1 MIYERH
7 ILVNFEFVQT
17 IQDIGCILNFFYF
30 LNDLQ
35 IVKFEFEQTVQ
46 DVRKDLDVQYI
57 LCSWQN
63 ILKPFNPMGSKYK
76 ITIRTIIRTQT
87 HEGWA
92 HNYIIW
98 VVDIDQAYTVDI

>member
-1 MIYERH
+1 MIYEWH

-63 ILKPFNPMGSKYK
+63 ILKPFNPRVNKYK
-76 ITIRTIIRTQT
+76 ILDVTSSGRRCMKEGHITISS
-87 HEGWA
+87 G
-92 HNYIIW
+92 
-98 VVDIDQAYTVDI
+98 